1 MLTLS
6 KEEFYANVKKLDE
19 AIKRAERVLKSSS
32 IPIKRSDKVD
42 NVPGPKRIPRL
53 KVLTRECRNG

>member
-1 MLTLS
+1 MLTPS

-32 IPIKRSDKVD
+32 KPIKRSDKVD
-42 NVPGPKRIPRL
+42 NVPVPKQTPS
-53 KVLTRECRNG
+53 KDVDTRMS